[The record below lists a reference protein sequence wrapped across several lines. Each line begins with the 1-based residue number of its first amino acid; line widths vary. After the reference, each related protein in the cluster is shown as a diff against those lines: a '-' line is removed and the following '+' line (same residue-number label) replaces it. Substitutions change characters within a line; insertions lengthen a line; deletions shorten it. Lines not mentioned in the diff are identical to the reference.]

1 MTEADMKK
9 HTPLPKDTKAF
20 YCGNCGAVSLD
31 QNNIC
36 NPAGRITKAD
46 WCGSKDLPP
55 PQACQ
60 NRVNNDRYSCKN
72 CGKTAINPGLLCE
85 PEKMDLK

>member
-1 MTEADMKK
+1 MKNRK
-9 HTPLPKDTKAF
+9 LKDHSPLPKETAAF

-36 NPAGRITKAD
+36 KPAGKLKKAD

-55 PQACQ
+55 AQ
-60 NRVNNDRYSCKN
+60 NCHNNAHTDRYLCEN
-72 CGKTAINPGLLCE
+72 CGKSSMNPALLCE
-85 PEKMDLK
+85 PRAMVSL